1 MRILIEEYQ
10 YNVSDVHDVLYG
22 IDPME
27 NVEGKVSIHY
37 VGYYYNPL
45 LGDCVFIL
53 PKVLLRDVDGK
64 ELAFGKYQP
73 YDIINPEGQEKLT
86 KEERDFL
93 YGFAVWIYRAI
104 VVYKN
109 DKSNDSTIVYQK
121 MINQVGGSSKR
132 KSNTFLDILLSLIQ
146 FNKDNKSFFF
156 FVLKNLHSGLN
167 KINWTRT
174 ISTTSAIIQGG
185 DAIYLNPVNKKRKIN
200 FDEELLVIFFSILNY
215 IGDTYGFPKEIN
227 CNFDLI
233 KGKQFEKY
241 RNGYGKVRLNQI
253 KYKYFSDKA
262 LQLWKLCYAFFDKS
276 HHIYVNTS
284 QKEYLLVKSFHIVFE
299 AIIDALVG
307 DNPLPDGM
315 DKKQEDGKIVDH
327 LFTAKSLINDE
338 SSNTYYIGDSKY
350 YKMGNELGKESI
362 YKQYTYARNVIQWN
376 LDIFNSGRKPASG
389 IKLRDDETEGYNI
402 IPNFFISAT
411 MDEKFRYAI
420 DGIKETDRKNNR
432 YISKQFQNRLFDRD
446 TLLLFHYDVNFL
458 FVVALYGRNGQG
470 EKKVWRDKVRK
481 MFRKEIQQ
489 MLNSKFDFYA
499 VTAKEGVSGVEY
511 IQDHFQ
517 QLLGKIFTPYD
528 DRGTQRY
535 YSLALDNGEQ
545 FAGENATIL
554 SQLKDSFYV
563 VPCKLGDDP
572 KTLLP
577 EVAPLA
583 EGIQVPSSFLT
594 MHYLERYLDKT
605 ILVGCYHDEAHL
617 NWILGKNDK
626 GTLIYNIRVG
636 KEREGGQIKAHLD
649 KMVVS
654 FVVLY
659 EYGHEHENKY
669 RVFHVH
675 HHAYIKEDR
684 MRETLYP
691 SEPKGNYFCY
701 VFDEEVTLGK
711 LDIQRLISQKR
722 IDDREYVDGAPIFM
736 SGKELIKFRK
746 I

>member
-64 ELAFGKYQP
+64 ELAFGKYLP

-327 LFTAKSLINDE
+327 LFTAKSLVNDE

-376 LDIFNSGRKPASG
+376 LDIFNSGRKPESG

-711 LDIQRLISQKR
+711 LDVQRLISQKR

-736 SGKELIKFRK
+736 TGKELIKFRK
-746 I
+746 

>member
-64 ELAFGKYQP
+64 ELAFGKYLP

-146 FNKDNKSFFF
+146 LNKDNKSFFF

-276 HHIYVNTS
+276 HQIYVNTS

-376 LDIFNSGRKPASG
+376 LDIFNSGRKPESG

-701 VFDEEVTLGK
+701 VFDEEVTLGN
-711 LDIQRLISQKR
+711 LDVHRLISQKR

-736 SGKELIKFRK
+736 TGKEIIKFRK
-746 I
+746 

>member
-376 LDIFNSGRKPASG
+376 LDIFNSGRKPESG

-701 VFDEEVTLGK
+701 VFDEEVTLGN
-711 LDIQRLISQKR
+711 LDVHRLISQKR
-722 IDDREYVDGAPIFM
+722 IDDREYIDGAPIFM
-736 SGKELIKFRK
+736 TGKEIIKFRK
-746 I
+746 

>member
-73 YDIINPEGQEKLT
+73 YDIINPEGLEKLT

-376 LDIFNSGRKPASG
+376 LDIFNSGRKPESG

-701 VFDEEVTLGK
+701 VFDEEVTLGN
-711 LDIQRLISQKR
+711 LDVHRLISQKR

-736 SGKELIKFRK
+736 TGKELIKFRK
-746 I
+746 

>member
-64 ELAFGKYQP
+64 ELAFGKYLP

-86 KEERDFL
+86 KDERDFL

-376 LDIFNSGRKPASG
+376 LDIFNSGRKPESG

-711 LDIQRLISQKR
+711 LDVQRLISQKR

-736 SGKELIKFRK
+736 TGKELIKFRK
-746 I
+746 

>member
-86 KEERDFL
+86 KEERAFL

-376 LDIFNSGRKPASG
+376 LDIFNSGRKPESG

-489 MLNSKFDFYA
+489 MLNSRFDFYA

-605 ILVGCYHDEAHL
+605 ILIGCYHDEAHL

-701 VFDEEVTLGK
+701 VFDEEVTLGN
-711 LDIQRLISQKR
+711 LDVHRLISQKR

-736 SGKELIKFRK
+736 TGKEIIKFRK
-746 I
+746 

>member
-376 LDIFNSGRKPASG
+376 LDIFNSGRKPESG

-701 VFDEEVTLGK
+701 VFDEEVTLGN
-711 LDIQRLISQKR
+711 LDVHRLISQKR

-736 SGKELIKFRK
+736 TGKEIIKFRK
-746 I
+746 